1 MDAMQRQVGTNTS
14 ITKEEFL
21 TRISKLQELLRVNS
35 MSGFL
40 VTQHIGLYYLTGS
53 MQAGFAFIPAEGD
66 AVFYVRRSVE
76 RARAEAAIRV
86 EPLTSFRGFKGQLE
100 SEYPHLFA
108 HTASTSTSTP
118 TSTSTSSTATSTQRD
133 DVPRI
138 ATEMDVLPAQTY
150 SKLAELFASMGG
162 SILMDG
168 SAWLRRL
175 RMVKSAYEI
184 NRIEAAAI
192 VVAEAIEEAAAEL
205 REGMT
210 ELAFMA
216 RIEYG
221 IRVRGHLGLMRT
233 RSYNMEVMTGML
245 GAGSAA
251 AEPSAFD
258 GPAGGRGLSP
268 AAPQSV
274 SHRAIGR
281 GEPILIDIGCCI
293 DGYVIDQT
301 RVAVIGQ
308 LPDKLAEAYEH
319 SVTMIRKAEQQMMPG
334 TSCESLYLAALE
346 QADQFGLAEHFMG
359 YRENRV
365 KFLGHGIGLEVDE
378 WPVLAR
384 GFNDPLEP
392 GMVLAVEPKFTF
404 PGEGVVGIENTYLIT
419 PSGPRQLTR
428 SPEEL
433 IIIP

>member
-1 MDAMQRQVGTNTS
+1 MDIA

-21 TRISKLQELLRVNS
+21 TRIGKLQELLHVNS
-35 MSGFL
+35 ISGFL

-66 AVFYVRRSVE
+66 AIFYVRRSVE

-100 SEYPHLFA
+100 SDYPHLFG
-108 HTASTSTSTP
+108 HSASTSTSIS
-118 TSTSTSSTATSTQRD
+118 STSVETKSEAEA
-133 DVPRI
+133 VPRI

-150 SKLAELFASMGG
+150 SKLAEVFASMGG
-162 SILMDG
+162 SILTDG
-168 SAWLRRL
+168 SAFLRRL

-184 NRIEAAAI
+184 NRIEAAAL

-221 IRVRGHLGLMRT
+221 IRMRGHLGIMRT

-258 GPAGGRGLSP
+258 GPAGGRGLSA

-301 RVAVIGQ
+301 RMAVIGQ
-308 LPDKLAEAYEH
+308 LPDKLAEAYDH
-319 SVTMIRKAEQQMMPG
+319 SVTMIRKAEQQMIPG
-334 TSCESLYLAALE
+334 TSCESLYIAALE
-346 QADQFGLAEHFMG
+346 QAEQLGLAEHFMG

-384 GFNDPLEP
+384 GFSDPLEP

-428 SPEEL
+428 SSEEI